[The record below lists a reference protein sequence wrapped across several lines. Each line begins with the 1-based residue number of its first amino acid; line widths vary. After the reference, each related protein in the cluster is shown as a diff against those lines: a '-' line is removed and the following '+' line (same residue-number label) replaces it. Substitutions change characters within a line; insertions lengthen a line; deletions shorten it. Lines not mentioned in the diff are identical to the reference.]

1 MSLETDTTATRSP
14 PSLVSSLVR
23 AAALWAVPGM
33 IFVTIALSLVSRNA
47 SYQSFDEPLEAA
59 VLGLIASVESGE
71 DGTLR
76 LSRELPD
83 PRYQRA
89 LSGRYWVIGTT
100 TEVVGQDRHFI
111 IPQLSS
117 RSLYGTL
124 LDISDSDFEVL
135 AEQSQDFVR
144 FTTAGPDLD
153 ADETLRVV
161 ARQVILPNMTTPVVV
176 LSAADRAP
184 VIRSIR
190 NFSLT
195 AITLLL
201 ILTLGLIFAV
211 YAQVRLGLRPLFDLG
226 SRIADVREGRAASV
240 EGEYPSEIAPLAS
253 ELNSLISH
261 NKKIV
266 DRAQTHVGN
275 LAHALK
281 TPIAV
286 LRNEAASTKTTPSS
300 IVTKQTDTMAAQVDH
315 HLRRA
320 RAAAR
325 GQAIGVRADMDPV
338 IDGLVR
344 TLPRIYRDKDL
355 TIEKT
360 GETGLIFRGHPRDL
374 EDMVGNLMD
383 NAAKWTT
390 SRIDVSI
397 AKIEDGLCRVRIA
410 DDGPGLT
417 VEEIET
423 ALKRG
428 ARLDEATPG
437 SGLGLSIVKDLADA
451 YKGSLIFS
459 RSEAGGLMAELNLP
473 IAIDP

>member
-1 MSLETDTTATRSP
+1 MAKGSP

-23 AAALWAVPGM
+23 AAALWAMPGL
-33 IFVTIALSLVSRNA
+33 IGVTLALGLMSRNS
-47 SYQSFDEPLEAA
+47 SYQSFDEPLESA
-59 VLGLIASVESGE
+59 VLFLIASVEADD

-76 LSRELPD
+76 LSRELTE

-89 LSGRYWVIGTT
+89 LSGRYWVIGTI
-100 TEVVGQDRHFI
+100 EDNREI
-111 IPQLSS
+111 IPTISS
-117 RSLYGTL
+117 RSLYGASLPVSSAT
-124 LDISDSDFEVL
+124 FAAL
-135 AEQSQDFVR
+135 AEQGQEPVR
-144 FTTAGPDLD
+144 FTTSGPDLD

-161 ARQVILPNMTTPVVV
+161 ANQVVLPNMTSPVVV
-176 LSAADRAP
+176 LAAADRAS

-190 NFSLT
+190 NFILT
-195 AITLLL
+195 AVPLLL
-201 ILTLGLIFAV
+201 VLILGMIFAV

-226 SRIADVREGRAASV
+226 RRIADVREGRALSV
-240 EGEYPSEIAPLAS
+240 EGEYPLEISPLAT

-261 NKKIV
+261 NKTIV
-266 DRAQTHVGN
+266 NRAQTHVGN

-286 LRNEAASTKTTPSS
+286 LRNEAEAAKTTPSE
-300 IVTKQTDTMAAQVDH
+300 IVAKQTDMMASQVDH

-325 GQAIGVRADMDPV
+325 GQAIGVRAEMDPV

-355 TIEKT
+355 TIDRV
-360 GETGLIFRGHPRDL
+360 GDTGLVFRGHPRDL
-374 EDMVGNLMD
+374 EDMIGNLMD
-383 NAAKWTT
+383 NAAKWTG
-390 SRIDVSI
+390 SRIDVVVR
-397 AKIEDGLCRVRIA
+397 KIEDGICTVRIS

-417 VEEIET
+417 ADEIEE

-451 YKGSLIFS
+451 YKGSLEFS
-459 RSEAGGLMAELNLP
+459 RSEMGGLQAELRLP
-473 IAIDP
+473 IAVDK

>member
-1 MSLETDTTATRSP
+1 MSRRTP
-14 PSLVSSLVR
+14 PSLVSSLIR
-23 AAALWAVPGM
+23 AALLWAVPGL
-33 IFVTIALSLVSRNA
+33 IFVTIALGYISRNS
-47 SYQSFDEPLEAA
+47 SYRGFEEPLEST
-59 VLGLIASVESGE
+59 VWGLIASVEAAE

-83 PRYQRA
+83 PQYQRA
-89 LSGRYWVIGTT
+89 LSGRYWLIGTV
-100 TEVVGQDRHFI
+100 EDGVEI
-111 IPQLSS
+111 APLISS
-117 RSLYGTL
+117 RSLYGAS
-124 LDISDSDFEVL
+124 IPVSDAMIAALGNQGPDP
-135 AEQSQDFVR
+135 VR
-144 FTTAGPDLD
+144 FTTSGPDID

-161 ARQVILPNMTTPVVV
+161 ARQVVLPNMTSPVIVLAAADIAPVV
-176 LSAADRAP
+176 
-184 VIRSIR
+184 RSVR
-190 NFSLT
+190 NFIVT
-195 AITLLL
+195 AAVLLFAL
-201 ILTLGLIFAV
+201 LLGLIFAV

-226 SRIADVREGRAASV
+226 HRIADVREGRAASV
-240 EGEYPSEIAPLAS
+240 EGDYPLEIAPLAK

-261 NKKIV
+261 NKTIV
-266 DRAQTHVGN
+266 ERAQTHVGN

-286 LRNEAASTKTTPSS
+286 LRNEAEAAETTPST
-300 IVTKQTDTMAAQVDH
+300 IVSRQTDTMAAQVDH

-355 TIEKT
+355 TIERT
-360 GETGLIFRGHPRDL
+360 GDVGLIFRGHPRDL
-374 EDMVGNLMD
+374 EDMIGNLMD
-383 NAAKWTT
+383 NAAKWTR
-390 SRIDVSI
+390 SRIDVDVRS
-397 AKIEDGLCRVRIA
+397 AEDGMCTVTIS

-417 VEEIET
+417 KEDTKT

-451 YKGSLIFS
+451 YNGSLTFS
-459 RSEAGGLMAELNLP
+459 RAGRGGLQAKLTLP
-473 IAIDP
+473 IAIDVS

>member
-1 MSLETDTTATRSP
+1 
-14 PSLVSSLVR
+14 
-23 AAALWAVPGM
+23 
-33 IFVTIALSLVSRNA
+33 
-47 SYQSFDEPLEAA
+47 
-59 VLGLIASVESGE
+59 
-71 DGTLR
+71 LR

-89 LSGRYWVIGTT
+89 LSGKYWVIGTV
-100 TEVVGQDRHFI
+100 ENDSEIVPI
-111 IPQLSS
+111 LSS
-117 RSLYGTL
+117 RSLYGASL
-124 LDISDSDFEVL
+124 PLSGQVISDL
-135 AEQSQDFVR
+135 AEQGQDPVR
-144 FTTAGPDLD
+144 FTTFGPDID
-153 ADETLRVV
+153 ANERLRVV
-161 ARQVILPNMTTPVVV
+161 ARQVVLPNMTTPVVV

-190 NFSLT
+190 NFILT
-195 AITLLL
+195 AIILLL

-226 SRIADVREGRAASV
+226 RRIADVREGRSASV
-240 EGEYPSEIAPLAS
+240 EGDYPPEIAPLAT

-261 NKKIV
+261 NKSIV

-286 LRNEAASTKTTPSS
+286 LRNEAQAADNTPSR
-300 IVTKQTDTMAAQVDH
+300 IVAKQTESMAAQVDH

-325 GQAIGVRADMDPV
+325 GQAIGVRAEMDPI

-344 TLPRIYRDKDL
+344 TLPRIYRDKDM
-355 TIEKT
+355 TIDKS

-374 EDMVGNLMD
+374 EDMAGNLMD

-397 AKIEDGLCRVRIA
+397 RKIEEGLCLISIA

-417 VEEIET
+417 TDEIET
-423 ALKRG
+423 AIKRG

-451 YKGSLIFS
+451 YKGSLTFS
-459 RSEAGGLMAELNLP
+459 RSDAGGLKAELRLP
-473 IAIDP
+473 IAVDA